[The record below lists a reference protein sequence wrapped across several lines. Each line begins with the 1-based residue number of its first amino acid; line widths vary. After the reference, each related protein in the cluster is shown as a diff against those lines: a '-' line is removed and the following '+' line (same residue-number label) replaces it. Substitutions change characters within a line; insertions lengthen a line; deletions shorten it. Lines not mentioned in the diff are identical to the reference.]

1 MTLIEVETYLGE
13 RITGES
19 WSDILHHL
27 KVTNFSRPQDLAEL
41 MSRLQM
47 RVKQATG
54 EVIAIGTHSDFGHE
68 LARIGF
74 LRILKEEKSS
84 GDTRANNGGNL
95 KGCQRENTDT

>member
-47 RVKQATG
+47 RVEQATG

-74 LRILKEEKSS
+74 LRILKEEKNS
-84 GDTRANNGGNL
+84 GDTTRNNGDHL

>member
-1 MTLIEVETYLGE
+1 MVHIEVETYLGE

-27 KVTNFSRPQDLAEL
+27 KVTNYSQPQDLAEL

-74 LRILKEEKSS
+74 LRILKEEINS
-84 GDTRANNGGNL
+84 DNTRPDIVDHL
-95 KGCQRENTDT
+95 KGC

>member
-1 MTLIEVETYLGE
+1 MVHIEVETYLGE

-19 WSDILHHL
+19 WSDILHRL
-27 KVTNFSRPQDLAEL
+27 RATNFSRPQDLAEL

-54 EVIAIGTHSDFGHE
+54 EVIAIGTHGDFGHE

-74 LRILKEEKSS
+74 FRILKEEINNS
-84 GDTRANNGGNL
+84 GNKRPDNPGHC
-95 KGCQRENTDT
+95 KGC

>member
-1 MTLIEVETYLGE
+1 MVHIEVETYLGE

-27 KVTNFSRPQDLAEL
+27 KAANFSRPQDLAEL

-47 RVKQATG
+47 RIKQATG
-54 EVIAIGTHSDFGHE
+54 EVIAIGTHGDFGHE

-74 LRILKEEKSS
+74 LRILTEEINS
-84 GDTRANNGGNL
+84 GNTRPDIVDHL
-95 KGCQRENTDT
+95 KGC

>member
-1 MTLIEVETYLGE
+1 MVHIEVETYLGE

-19 WSDILHHL
+19 WSDILHRL
-27 KVTNFSRPQDLAEL
+27 RATNFSRPQDLAEL

-74 LRILKEEKSS
+74 LRILKEEIDS
-84 GDTRANNGGNL
+84 GNKRPDNSGHC
-95 KGCQRENTDT
+95 KGC

>member
-1 MTLIEVETYLGE
+1 MVHIEVETYLGE

-19 WSDILHHL
+19 WSDILHRL
-27 KVTNFSRPQDLAEL
+27 KATNYSRPQDLAEL

-47 RVKQATG
+47 RVKQAVG

-74 LRILKEEKSS
+74 LRILKEETNS
-84 GDTRANNGGNL
+84 GDTRTNNDDHP
-95 KGCQRENTDT
+95 KGCQAQSTDT

>member
-1 MTLIEVETYLGE
+1 MVHIEVETYLGE

-27 KVTNFSRPQDLAEL
+27 KAANFSRPQDLAEL
-41 MSRLQM
+41 MSRLQV

-54 EVIAIGTHSDFGHE
+54 EVIAIGTHGDFGHE

-74 LRILKEEKSS
+74 LRILKEEINS
-84 GDTRANNGGNL
+84 DNTRPDIVDHL
-95 KGCQRENTDT
+95 KGC

>member
-1 MTLIEVETYLGE
+1 MVHIEVETYLGE

-19 WSDILHHL
+19 WSDILHRL
-27 KVTNFSRPQDLAEL
+27 RATNFSRPQDLAEL

-74 LRILKEEKSS
+74 LRILKEEINS
-84 GDTRANNGGNL
+84 DNTRPDIVDHL
-95 KGCQRENTDT
+95 KGC

>member
-1 MTLIEVETYLGE
+1 MVHIEVETYLGE

-19 WSDILHHL
+19 WSEVLHHL
-27 KVTNFSRPQDLAEL
+27 KATNFSRPQDLAEL

-54 EVIAIGTHSDFGHE
+54 EVIAIGTHGDFGHE

-74 LRILKEEKSS
+74 LRILKEEINS
-84 GDTRANNGGNL
+84 DNTRPDIVDHL
-95 KGCQRENTDT
+95 KGC

>member
-1 MTLIEVETYLGE
+1 MVHIEVETYLGE

-27 KVTNFSRPQDLAEL
+27 QAANFSRPQDLAEL

-54 EVIAIGTHSDFGHE
+54 EVIAIGTHGDFGHE

-74 LRILKEEKSS
+74 LRILKEEINS
-84 GDTRANNGGNL
+84 GNKRPYNQGHC
-95 KGCQRENTDT
+95 KGC